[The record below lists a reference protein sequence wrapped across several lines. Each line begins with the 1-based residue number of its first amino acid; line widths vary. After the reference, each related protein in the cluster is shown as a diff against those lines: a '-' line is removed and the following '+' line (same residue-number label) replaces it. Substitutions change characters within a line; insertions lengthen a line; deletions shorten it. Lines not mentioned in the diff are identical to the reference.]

1 MFSGF
6 CGCYCVGDFVIDFDS
21 TTLVIEQGRPTF
33 AVSVP
38 DMKGISETAGCGL
51 DPNPIHSSI

>member
-1 MFSGF
+1 M
-6 CGCYCVGDFVIDFDS
+6 IDFDS
-21 TTLVIEQGRPTF
+21 TTLVIEHARPTF

-38 DMKGISETAGCGL
+38 GMKGISETAGCRL